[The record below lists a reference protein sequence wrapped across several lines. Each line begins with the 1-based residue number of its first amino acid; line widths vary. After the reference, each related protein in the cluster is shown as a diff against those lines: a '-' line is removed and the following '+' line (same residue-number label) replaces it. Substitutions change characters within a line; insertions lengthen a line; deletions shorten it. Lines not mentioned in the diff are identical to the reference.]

1 VLWVTNICSNVHF
14 VNKVFRANKESE
26 VLFMTIG
33 DRIRVRRKC
42 LGLSLRDLAKKI
54 DRSHTTV
61 DKFEKGLLV
70 PDSEVLI
77 HLSEVL
83 EIPLAALLRP
93 SRHTREIPEGQIS
106 FRTKKIT
113 GKERIRIEAETKD
126 WLERYLT
133 IEELSGIR
141 RRFEMPDGFPREVS
155 SYDEVEM
162 AADDLRKAWD
172 LGDHPIDNLTSL
184 LEDKGLK
191 IGIIGG
197 ITKFDA
203 LCTSFGDDLVIL
215 MRAGLTYTRQRFT
228 LAHELGH
235 CLLIA
240 KDGMDHEKVMHRFA
254 GAFLVPST
262 RALFELGSSRRH
274 ISIHELTL
282 LKEKYGLSM
291 SAWIY
296 RASDLGILSADT
308 HTRMRKEFSVLGL
321 NRKEPG
327 DEKAGDD
334 PVSLESLVY
343 RSLAEGIISISKA
356 AELLNQNIGD
366 FYSLNGEA
374 SRESTSLVCH

>member
-1 VLWVTNICSNVHF
+1 MVWVTNICIKVDI
-14 VNKVFRANKESE
+14 VNLVYSLHKDRRVQI
-26 VLFMTIG
+26 MTIG
-33 DRIRVRRKC
+33 ERIRVRRKC
-42 LGLSLRDLAKKI
+42 LGLSLRDLAQKI
-54 DRSHTTV
+54 GRSHTTV

-70 PDSEVLI
+70 PDSGVLI
-77 HLSEVL
+77 RLSEVL
-83 EIPLAALLRP
+83 EMPLAALLRP
-93 SRHTREIPEGQIS
+93 SRHTREIPDGQIS

-141 RRFEMPDGFPREVS
+141 RIFEMPDGFPREVS

-215 MRAGLTYTRQRFT
+215 MRAGLTYARQRFT

-262 RALFELGSSRRH
+262 RAFFELGSSRRQ

-308 HTRMRKEFSVLGL
+308 HTRMRKEFSLLGF

-356 AELLNQNIGD
+356 AELLNQNIAD
-366 FYSLNGEA
+366 FYSLNGDA
-374 SRESTSLVCH
+374 SRDSTSLVCH

>member
-1 VLWVTNICSNVHF
+1 
-14 VNKVFRANKESE
+14 
-26 VLFMTIG
+26 MTIG
-33 DRIRVRRKC
+33 ERIRVRRKC

-93 SRHTREIPEGQIS
+93 SRHTREIPEAQIS

-197 ITKFDA
+197 ITRFDA

>member
-1 VLWVTNICSNVHF
+1 MLWVTNIYPNTNF

-26 VLFMTIG
+26 VLFMIIG
-33 DRIRVRRKC
+33 ERIRVRRKC
-42 LGLSLRDLAKKI
+42 LGLSLRDLAQKI
-54 DRSHTTV
+54 ERSHTTV

-70 PDSEVLI
+70 PDSGVLI
-77 HLSEVL
+77 RLSEVL
-83 EIPLAALLRP
+83 EMPLAALLRP
-93 SRHTREIPEGQIS
+93 SRHTREIPDGQIS

-141 RRFEMPDGFPREVS
+141 RIFEMPDGFPREVS

-215 MRAGLTYTRQRFT
+215 MRAGLTYARQRFT

-262 RALFELGSSRRH
+262 RAFFELGSSRRH

-356 AELLNQNIGD
+356 AELLNQNVAD
-366 FYSLNGEA
+366 FYSLNGDA
-374 SRESTSLVCH
+374 SRDSTSLICH